1 MTKDLVSIII
11 PVFNNVNLL
20 RDSLSSVINQTY
32 DNIEIIIVDDGS
44 KEYKK
49 ILLICK
55 QFNKKIKIIRFKHNK
70 GVSSA
75 LNKGISISKGKY
87 INWLSHDDLFFPTKI
102 EEQVKSL
109 KGSTNKI
116 SATNFIIWDYEKNL
130 YTNSKKKKKDFVNFK
145 DKILIRDIY
154 NFCTFLIPKVLFSKN
169 LFNEELKYV
178 QDYDMMLK
186 LSNKANFYFL
196 NKNLFISRKHS
207 QQGSINQKIEWDA
220 EKNRFY
226 VSHVT
231 SYIQLLKNKKSI
243 VDIFFTLIFIH
254 LKKLNDLNQILE
266 KRVNNQKIIYINYTV
281 KLLFKILNFFKII

>member
-130 YTNSKKKKKDFVNFK
+130 YTNSKQKKKNLMKPHPTLYTPYTPLLGKIVSTLGFFLKECIVPDPTLDPTLHHMDFFVFLK
-145 DKILIRDIY
+145 RFPYLLQ
-154 NFCTFLIPKVLFSKN
+154 CVFLII
-169 LFNEELKYV
+169 
-178 QDYDMMLK
+178 
-186 LSNKANFYFL
+186 
-196 NKNLFISRKHS
+196 LFI
-207 QQGSINQKIEWDA
+207 
-220 EKNRFY
+220 
-226 VSHVT
+226 
-231 SYIQLLKNKKSI
+231 
-243 VDIFFTLIFIH
+243 IF
-254 LKKLNDLNQILE
+254 QS
-266 KRVNNQKIIYINYTV
+266 V
-281 KLLFKILNFFKII
+281 

>member
-1 MTKDLVSIII
+1 MAKDLVSIII

-32 DNIEIIIVDDGS
+32 DNIEIIIIDDGS
-44 KEYKK
+44 NEYKK
-49 ILLICK
+49 ILIICK
-55 QFNKKIKIIRFKHNK
+55 QFKKKIKIIRFKNNK

-102 EEQVKSL
+102 EEQIKSL
-109 KGSTNKI
+109 KGSVNKI
-116 SATNFIIWDYEKNL
+116 SVTNFIIWDYEKNF
-130 YTNSKKKKKDFVNFK
+130 YTNSRQQKKDFVNFK
-145 DKILIRDIY
+145 DKILINDIY

-169 LFNEELKYV
+169 LFNQELKYT

-186 LSNKANFYFL
+186 LSKKANFSFL
-196 NKNLFISRKHS
+196 NKNLFISRKHL
-207 QQGSINQKIEWDA
+207 QQGSVNKKNEWDV
-220 EKNRFY
+220 EKNKFY
-226 VSHVT
+226 VSHAN

-243 VDIFFTLIFIH
+243 LDIFFILIFIH

-266 KRVNNQKIIYINYTV
+266 KKINNQKIVYINFIV
-281 KLLFKILNFFKII
+281 KLLFKILNAFKII